1 MKIVKQGF
9 YIHDLV
15 QQTKVEIST
24 SSRFKR
30 NFLIS
35 IIIFIASV
43 ILTNQGRLYT
53 LWMSGF

>member
-9 YIHDLV
+9 YIHDWL
-15 QQTKVEIST
+15 QSSKVEIST
-24 SSRFKR
+24 SSRLKQ

-43 ILTNQGRLYT
+43 TSIYQGRLFM